1 MNYSISRDFR
11 NPSDDS
17 DDSAADLMG
26 DVIEVEVGENSDV
39 EDDISE
45 HSLNAEDFENMDDS
59 DDSDDDFDD
68 DDEEVEAGGSGVRAP
83 RNVDSDEDEANIN
96 NINEEEEDDETVKSI
111 IAAIKKPRT
120 VPKDIELD
128 EFITD
133 ISFHPTEH
141 ILAAGLINGDI
152 QLIKYSNE
160 ENDIYKTMEVH
171 TKACRDIEFSDCG
184 KFLISG
190 SKDMSIMITDIETE
204 KLKKFYDGA
213 HTDSVNKIYVLDEN
227 VFFSGD
233 DSGHLKMWDVRTD
246 EAVYSLH
253 EVEDQIT
260 AITSNETQKMLVYTS
275 SDGYLTSINIGAR

>member
-1 MNYSISRDFR
+1 MS
-11 NPSDDS
+11 
-17 DDSAADLMG
+17 
-26 DVIEVEVGENSDV
+26 DVIEVQVEENSDV
-39 EDDISE
+39 EDDLSE

-59 DDSDDDFDD
+59 DDDSDEDFEEDD
-68 DDEEVEAGGSGVRAP
+68 DDNEEGTAAGGSSGVGVRAP
-83 RNVDSDEDEANIN
+83 RNEDSDEEEEPNIN
-96 NINEEEEDDETVKSI
+96 NINMDMEDDETVKAI

-128 EFITD
+128 DFITD

-141 ILAAGLINGDI
+141 ILAAGLITGDI
-152 QLIKYSNE
+152 QLVKYSNE
-160 ENDIYKTMEVH
+160 ENDLYKTMEVH

-184 KFLISG
+184 RFIISG
-190 SKDMSIMITDIETE
+190 SKDMSIMVTDIETE
-204 KLKKFYDGA
+204 KLKKFYDAA

-246 EAVYSLH
+246 EAVFSLH

-260 AITSNETQKMLVYTS
+260 AITSNEAQKMLVYTS